1 MIRCAPGKPGSPP
14 QGGSNSTREAAGS
27 GERESDQGRAEKRKT
42 GRGQRQ
48 KAVGD
53 KVMITHDAPSE
64 SCSSELIKA
73 FRTSLIHGNGRRLG
87 PSGPADALE
96 EVGQEDSSP
105 DKTHHRYYCLEHRKF
120 PLHSRE
126 TANTAAPRT
135 VKRIPKMRCIM
146 GTEWGF
152 RATGVSKERSNA
164 GVSARKFAARANND

>member
-1 MIRCAPGKPGSPP
+1 MIRCAAGKSASPP
-14 QGGSNSTREAAGS
+14 QSGANSTREAAGS
-27 GERESDQGRAEKRKT
+27 RERESDQGRAEKRKA

-126 TANTAAPRT
+126 TENTAAPCT

-152 RATGVSKERSNA
+152 RATGVSKGRSNA
-164 GVSARKFAARANND
+164 DVNARKFAARAHND

>member
-1 MIRCAPGKPGSPP
+1 MIRRVPGKPARAP
-14 QGGSNSTREAAGS
+14 QGGSNPPYEANGS
-27 GERESDQGRAEKRKT
+27 GERESDQGRAEKRKA
-42 GRGQRQ
+42 GCGQRQ

-73 FRTSLIHGNGRRLG
+73 FRTSLIQGNGRRLG

-105 DKTHHRYYCLEHRKF
+105 HKTHHRYYCLEHRKF

-126 TANTAAPRT
+126 TANTAAPCT
-135 VKRIPKMRCIM
+135 VKRISGKRCTM

-152 RATGVSKERSNA
+152 RATGVSKGRSNA
-164 GVSARKFAARANND
+164 GVTARRFAVRAHNH